1 MIKQP
6 SQMETE
12 IRTAMRGGAGSITIR
27 HVFKKEEITAK
38 TRLCAQLTLPPGA
51 SIGAHQHVAEDE
63 LFIITKGSGLL
74 DDGKTKTPVS
84 AGDAILTGNG
94 ESHAI
99 ANTGATDL
107 EIIAVIICY
116 QEAARLGPNPSPTAS

>member
-1 MIKQP
+1 MIRQP

-12 IRTAMRGGAGSITIR
+12 IRTAMRGGTGSITIR

-38 TRLCAQLTLPPGA
+38 TRLCAQLILPPGA

-107 EIIAVIICY
+107 EIIAVIMCY
-116 QEAARLGPNPSPTAS
+116 